1 MQATTEAVSPALSA
15 EAIAALPDDA
25 LEEAYVVRFDVHQR
39 IQHILLISSFLAL
52 VVTGFPQK
60 FPSIEL
66 CQWLME
72 VMGGIQTVRL
82 VHRIAGGIMIFDGIY
97 HMAYVS
103 FTVLVLQRTGPLQMI
118 PNVKDVKDAVRTV
131 QYFLGMSLRP
141 PKYGR
146 FSYLEKFDYWAVFWG
161 MFVMGGS
168 GLILLFPLL
177 VARFLPGQIIIAAF
191 RAHSDEALLAMTW
204 ITVVHIFYAH
214 LAPRIFPFN
223 TSIFSG
229 RVPASRYRHEHPL
242 EYAQLVESGKVLIA
256 PADAPMPSGSA
267 ASPPVVVLPDYLQAA
282 AFTTSEDHP
291 GSAPPMGAAA
301 TDGEEAQGDA

>member
-1 MQATTEAVSPALSA
+1 MQITSDAVSPSLSP
-15 EAIAALPDDA
+15 EAVAALPDEA
-25 LEEAYVVRFDVHQR
+25 LEEAYVVRFDAHQR
-39 IQHILLISSFLAL
+39 IQHILMIGSFLAL

-66 CQWLME
+66 FQWLMD

-97 HMAYVS
+97 HMAYIS

-131 QYFLGMSLRP
+131 QYFLGMSLQP

-161 MFVMGGS
+161 MAVMGGS
-168 GLILLFPLL
+168 GLIILFPLL
-177 VARFLPGQIIIAAF
+177 VTRVLPGQIIIASF

-204 ITVVHIFYAH
+204 IAVVHIFYAH
-214 LAPRIFPFN
+214 LAPRVFPMN
-223 TSIFSG
+223 MSMFSG
-229 RVPASRYRHEHPL
+229 RVPVCRYREEHPL
-242 EYAQLVESGKVLIA
+242 EYAQLVDSGKVLLA
-256 PADAPMPSGSA
+256 PPDAPTPA
-267 ASPPVVVLPDYLQAA
+267 ATSPVVVLPDYLQE
-282 AFTTSEDHP
+282 SDHDQP
-291 GSAPPMGAAA
+291 EAGVYEPEN
-301 TDGEEAQGDA
+301 DG

>member
-1 MQATTEAVSPALSA
+1 MQAITEAVSPTLSA

-39 IQHILLISSFLAL
+39 IQHLLMIGSFLAL

-60 FPSIEL
+60 FPSIEI
-66 CQWLME
+66 CQWLMD

-82 VHRIAGGIMIFDGIY
+82 VHRIAGGILIFDGIY

-103 FTVLVLQRTGPLQMI
+103 FTVLVLQRTGPLRMI
-118 PNVKDVKDAVRTV
+118 PNIKDVKDAVRTV

-168 GLILLFPLL
+168 GLILLFPVL
-177 VARFLPGQIIIAAF
+177 ATRFLPGQIIIASF
-191 RAHSDEALLAMTW
+191 RAHSDEALLAVTW

-214 LAPRIFPFN
+214 LAPRVFPFN

-242 EYAQLVESGKVLIA
+242 EYAQLVESGKVLVV
-256 PADAPMPSGSA
+256 PADAPTPSGPT
-267 ASPPVVVLPDYLQAA
+267 ASPPVVVLPDYLQAPA
-282 AFTTSEDHP
+282 YDVPEVCPEP
-291 GSAPPMGAAA
+291 GATLGAAGA
-301 TDGEEAQGDA
+301 DGEEAESDA

>member
-1 MQATTEAVSPALSA
+1 MQATTEAVSPGLSA
-15 EAIAALPDDA
+15 EAIAALPDEV
-25 LEEAYVVRFDVHQR
+25 LEEAYVVRFDAHQR

-60 FPSIEL
+60 FPSIEV
-66 CQWLME
+66 CQWLMD

-82 VHRIAGGIMIFDGIY
+82 VHRIAGGVMIFDGIY

-103 FTVLVLQRTGPLQMI
+103 YTVLVLQRTGPLQMI
-118 PNVKDVKDAVRTV
+118 PNLKDVRDAVRTV

-168 GLILLFPLL
+168 GLILLFPVL
-177 VARFLPGQIIIAAF
+177 ATRFLPGQILIASF
-191 RAHSDEALLAMTW
+191 RAHSDEALLAVTW
-204 ITVVHIFYAH
+204 IAVVHIFYAH
-214 LAPRIFPFN
+214 LAPRVFPFN

-242 EYAQLVESGKVLIA
+242 EYAQLVESGKVLMV
-256 PADAPMPSGSA
+256 PSDAAMPPGLEI
-267 ASPPVVVLPDYLQAA
+267 SPPMVVLPDYLQTPAY
-282 AFTTSEDHP
+282 SESEACP
-291 GSAPPMGAAA
+291 GPPAPLGAAA
-301 TDGEEAQGDA
+301 TDGEEPDGDS

>member
-1 MQATTEAVSPALSA
+1 MQVTTEAVPPTLSA

-25 LEEAYVVRFDVHQR
+25 LEEAYVVRFDAHQR
-39 IQHILLISSFLAL
+39 IQHILLVTSFLAL

-66 CQWLME
+66 CQWLMDA
-72 VMGGIQTVRL
+72 MGGIQTVRL
-82 VHRIAGGIMIFDGIY
+82 VHRIAGGVMIFDGIY

-103 FTVLVLQRTGPLQMI
+103 FTVLVLERTGPLQMI
-118 PNVKDVKDAVRTV
+118 PNLKDVKDAVRTV

-141 PKYGR
+141 PRYGR

-168 GLILLFPLL
+168 GLILLFP
-177 VARFLPGQIIIAAF
+177 VFATRFFPGQIIIASF
-191 RAHSDEALLAMTW
+191 RAHSDEALLALTW
-204 ITVVHIFYAH
+204 IAVVHIFYAH

-223 TSIFSG
+223 MSIFSG

-242 EYAQLVESGKVLIA
+242 EYAQLVESGKILVV
-256 PADAPMPSGSA
+256 PADSPTPSHLMTST
-267 ASPPVVVLPDYLQAA
+267 PVVVLPDYLQTP
-282 AFTTSEDHP
+282 AFSTPEDHQKP
-291 GSAPPMGAAA
+291 EASLGAAA
-301 TDGEEAQGDA
+301 NDGEEPGSDA

>member
-1 MQATTEAVSPALSA
+1 MQATTEVVSPTLSA
-15 EAIAALPDDA
+15 EAIAALPDEA
-25 LEEAYVVRFDVHQR
+25 LEEAYVVRFDAHER

-60 FPSIEL
+60 FPSVEV
-66 CQWLME
+66 CQWLMD

-118 PNVKDVKDAVRTV
+118 PNVKDVRDAVRTV

-168 GLILLFPLL
+168 GLILLFPVL
-177 VARFLPGQIIIAAF
+177 ATHFLPGQIIIASF
-191 RAHSDEALLAMTW
+191 RAHSDEALLAVTW
-204 ITVVHIFYAH
+204 IAVVHIFYAH
-214 LAPRIFPFN
+214 LAPRVFPFN

-242 EYAQLVESGKVLIA
+242 EYEQLVESGKVLVV
-256 PADAPMPSGSA
+256 PADAPMPPGLE
-267 ASPPVVVLPDYLQAA
+267 ASPPVVVLPDYLQTPAY
-282 AFTTSEDHP
+282 SESEVHP
-291 GSAPPMGAAA
+291 GPAARFGVAA
-301 TDGEEAQGDA
+301 TDGQEAESDS

>member
-1 MQATTEAVSPALSA
+1 MQATTEAVSPTLSA

-39 IQHILLISSFLAL
+39 IQHVLLISSFLAL

-60 FPSIEL
+60 FPSIEV
-66 CQWLME
+66 CQWLMD

-97 HMAYVS
+97 HLAYVS
-103 FTVLVLQRTGPLQMI
+103 FTVLVLQRTGPLHMI
-118 PNVKDVKDAVRTV
+118 PNIKDVKDAVRTV

-161 MFVMGGS
+161 MAVMGGS
-168 GLILLFPLL
+168 GLILLFPVL
-177 VARFLPGQIIIAAF
+177 ATRFLPGQIIIASF
-191 RAHSDEALLAMTW
+191 RAHSDEALLAVTW

-214 LAPRIFPFN
+214 LAPRVFPFN

-242 EYAQLVESGKVLIA
+242 EYAQLVESGKVLVV
-256 PADAPMPSGSA
+256 PADAPTPSGPT
-267 ASPPVVVLPDYLQAA
+267 ASPPVVVLPDYLQAPA
-282 AFTTSEDHP
+282 YDVPEVCPEP
-291 GSAPPMGAAA
+291 GATLGAAGA
-301 TDGEEAQGDA
+301 DGEEAESDA

>member
-1 MQATTEAVSPALSA
+1 VQVTTEAVPPNLST

-25 LEEAYVVRFDVHQR
+25 LEEAYVVRFDAHER
-39 IQHILLISSFLAL
+39 IQHILLVTSFLAL

-66 CQWLME
+66 CQWLMD

-82 VHRIAGGIMIFDGIY
+82 VHRIAGGVMIFDGVY

-118 PNVKDVKDAVRTV
+118 PNLKDVKDAVRTV

-168 GLILLFPLL
+168 GLILLFP
-177 VARFLPGQIIIAAF
+177 VFATRFLPGQIIIASF
-191 RAHSDEALLAMTW
+191 RAHSDEALLAVTW
-204 ITVVHIFYAH
+204 IAVVHIFYAH

-223 TSIFSG
+223 MSIFSG

-242 EYAQLVESGKVLIA
+242 EYEKLVESGKVLMA
-256 PADAPMPSGSA
+256 PADAPMPSHLVTET
-267 ASPPVVVLPDYLQAA
+267 PVVVLPDYLQTP
-282 AFTTSEDHP
+282 AFNTPEDHHN
-291 GSAPPMGAAA
+291 SDASLGAHANG
-301 TDGEEAQGDA
+301 GEEPDSDA